1 MTLRRTVSAPVTVPT
16 RRQRPSDIHGELE
29 RLVVSSG
36 EDSGSGEDS
45 DGGTGRGGGGWMFS
59 GLGKRKV
66 VGARERRRR
75 RASVD
80 FTSGGSIREEAVEVA
95 KE

>member
-1 MTLRRTVSAPVTVPT
+1 MILRRTVSAPVTVPT

-45 DGGTGRGGGGWMFS
+45 DGSTGRGGGGWMFS

-66 VGARERRRR
+66 VGARERRR
-75 RASVD
+75 ASVD